1 MLIFLGLGLVF
12 FLSQRFDFVFISIF
26 SFDFE
31 VLYEFS
37 PRGVQKSSEIK
48 WVTVNRHPS
57 PSKALGKYSRTLQE
71 IGEKE
76 NMNDLLL
83 KDPSGFR
90 AGEIHKHIPV
100 WKRILENNPSKEQI

>member
-57 PSKALGKYSRTLQE
+57 PSKVLGKYSRTLQE
-71 IGEKE
+71 
-76 NMNDLLL
+76 L
-83 KDPSGFR
+83 K
-90 AGEIHKHIPV
+90 
-100 WKRILENNPSKEQI
+100 